1 MFRKKVRGT
10 ANDVWNHKNP
20 LPNYTPMPCQS
31 NPRPPLSIQIF
42 PEHDHRPFTDTPVDS
57 NEKAQQPIII
67 ESSDEEDDFITRKA
81 LTTTTSSRVPPATD
95 ARNEIKRKRKKSKK
109 DYRRYLLARKNT
121 LDHSNSSST
130 SSFNSS
136 FNSVTI
142 DISDDEEEE
151 DIDFDAWR
159 KEEIER
165 IKLKRLRRE
174 TLRLSNII
182 VISDDEE

>member
-1 MFRKKVRGT
+1 MFCKK
-10 ANDVWNHKNP
+10 D
-20 LPNYTPMPCQS
+20 TPDTPCQS
-31 NPRPPLSIQIF
+31 NPRPPS
-42 PEHDHRPFTDTPVDS
+42 S
-57 NEKAQQPIII
+57 NEKAQQLIIEI

-81 LTTTTSSRVPPATD
+81 LTQLLDNEVSTTSSRVPPATD

-109 DYRRYLLARKNT
+109 DYRRYLLAWKYT